1 MKHWFARDLPE
12 SVIKSLS
19 IRAREL
25 GAVNLGQGIPSFAT
39 APEVIEATGEALKD
53 EHIGVYPNFL
63 GDPELREA
71 IAQRLNRQKGLQLS
85 GEKNILVSVGAME
98 GTATVIMSLVTDGDR
113 VGVITPDYCNHFP
126 QVQLARGEAVEIPM
140 REGWRPDLEL
150 VEREAKEGLKLL
162 ILTNPNNPTGTVW
175 RKEEL
180 ERLAGLAE
188 KYDFW
193 VLADE
198 TYEFLT
204 YESESTSL
212 LDFWDKTGDKL
223 IVVRSFSK
231 EFAMTGWRVGYV
243 VARPELIKVFAKT
256 HDALTGCAPKVSQRA
271 ALAALATQEETVKKQ
286 VEMYKTRRKLACE
299 ALAKIDGL
307 NFVRPE
313 GAYYILVDY
322 PGEVDSM
329 QMSEQLLTEAKV
341 AVVPRG
347 GFGRAGEG
355 QERVAVSV
363 GEGGGEVGN
372 GNVDKNYFAD

>member
-126 QVQLARGEAVEIPM
+126 QVQLSRGEAVEIPM
-140 REGWRPDLEL
+140 KRGWRPDLEL

-341 AVVPRG
+341 AVVPG
-347 GFGRAGEG
+347 VVFGRAGEG
-355 QERVAVSV
+355 QVRIAFAVE
-363 GEGGGEVGN
+363 EGVLAEGLARLKKFWSG
-372 GNVDKNYFAD
+372 